1 MAELSETFNFEL
13 LKQFLKHGTDAGS
26 PMIFGMRTLSCLPL
40 DFPKLLKLKLEVGDV
55 LRGSSYGKNYGAW
68 ISEFGQL
75 NRIWELWAYNSLAD
89 YEYFNSELLTN
100 KEWINE
106 YCNLATN
113 WLTDQNI
120 RLMKSQLDFK
130 TPITKGNIFEYR
142 YYSLENGMRKKW
154 IDLLKDVL
162 PVRETY
168 SELVGLW
175 STITPQPNE
184 VSHLWR
190 YTDLNSRQKIRAELA
205 SDENWVNFQRKG
217 RPLLRELNSVILRPT
232 SL

>member
-1 MAELSETFNFEL
+1 MFFE
-13 LKQFLKHGTDAGS
+13 
-26 PMIFGMRTLSCLPL
+26 MRTFSCLPL
-40 DFPKLLKLKLEVGDV
+40 DFTKLLKLKLEVGDV

-68 ISEFGQL
+68 ISEFGRL
-75 NRIWELWAYNSLAD
+75 NQIWELWAYNSLAD
-89 YEYFNSELLTN
+89 YEYFNSKLLIN

-106 YCNLATN
+106 YCNLAKN
-113 WLTDQNI
+113 LITDQNI
-120 RLMKSQLDFK
+120 RLMKSQLDFT

-142 YYSLENGMRKKW
+142 YYSLRIGMKKKW

-162 PVRETY
+162 PVRTTY

-205 SDENWVNFQRKG
+205 FDENWVNFQRKG

>member
-1 MAELSETFNFEL
+1 MFFE
-13 LKQFLKHGTDAGS
+13 
-26 PMIFGMRTLSCLPL
+26 MRTFSCLPL

-68 ISEFGQL
+68 ISKFGRL
-75 NRIWELWAYNSLAD
+75 NQIWELWAYDNLAD
-89 YEYFNSELLTN
+89 YEYFNSKLLIN

-113 WLTDQNI
+113 LITDQNI
-120 RLMKSQLDFK
+120 RLMKSQLDFT

-142 YYSLENGMRKKW
+142 YYSLRNGMKKKW

-162 PVRETY
+162 PVRKTY

-205 SDENWVNFQRKG
+205 CDESWLNFQRKG
-217 RPLLRELNSVILRPT
+217 RPLLRELNSVILRPA

>member
-1 MAELSETFNFEL
+1 MFFE
-13 LKQFLKHGTDAGS
+13 
-26 PMIFGMRTLSCLPL
+26 MRTFSCLPL
-40 DFPKLLKLKLEVGDV
+40 DFTKLLKLKLEVGDV

-68 ISEFGQL
+68 ISEFGRL
-75 NRIWELWAYNSLAD
+75 NQIWELWAYDSLAD
-89 YEYFNSELLTN
+89 YEYFNSKLLIN

-106 YCNLATN
+106 YCNLAKN
-113 WLTDQNI
+113 LITDQNI
-120 RLMKSQLDFK
+120 RLMKSQLDFT
-130 TPITKGNIFEYR
+130 TPITTGNIFEYR
-142 YYSLENGMRKKW
+142 YYSLRNGMRKKW

-162 PVRETY
+162 PVRKTY

-190 YTDLNSRQKIRAELA
+190 YTDLNSRQTIRAELA
-205 SDENWVNFQRKG
+205 FDENWVNFQRKG

>member
-1 MAELSETFNFEL
+1 MFFE
-13 LKQFLKHGTDAGS
+13 
-26 PMIFGMRTLSCLPL
+26 MRTFSCLPL
-40 DFPKLLKLKLEVGDV
+40 DFTKLLKLKLEVGDV

-68 ISEFGQL
+68 ISEFGRL
-75 NRIWELWAYNSLAD
+75 NQIWELWAYNSLAD
-89 YEYFNSELLTN
+89 YEYFNSKLLIN

-106 YCNLATN
+106 YCNLAKN
-113 WLTDQNI
+113 LITDQNI
-120 RLMKSQLDFK
+120 RLMKSQLDFT

-142 YYSLENGMRKKW
+142 YYSLRIGMKKKW

-162 PVRETY
+162 PVRTTY

-184 VSHLWR
+184 VSHLWQ

-205 SDENWVNFQRKG
+205 FDENWVNFQRKG

-232 SL
+232 GL

>member
-1 MAELSETFNFEL
+1 VAELSETFNFEL
-13 LKQFLKHGTDAGS
+13 LKQFLKHGTDADS
-26 PMIFGMRTLSCLPL
+26 PMIFEMRTLSCLPL

-75 NRIWELWAYNSLAD
+75 NQIWELWAYDSLAD
-89 YEYFNSELLTN
+89 YGYFNSELLTN

-113 WLTDQNI
+113 WSTDQNI

-142 YYSLENGMRKKW
+142 YYSLKNGMKKKW

-205 SDENWVNFQRKG
+205 CDENWVNFQRKG

>member
-1 MAELSETFNFEL
+1 M
-13 LKQFLKHGTDAGS
+13 
-26 PMIFGMRTLSCLPL
+26 
-40 DFPKLLKLKLEVGDV
+40 
-55 LRGSSYGKNYGAW
+55 
-68 ISEFGQL
+68 
-75 NRIWELWAYNSLAD
+75 
-89 YEYFNSELLTN
+89 
-100 KEWINE
+100 
-106 YCNLATN
+106 NLI
-113 WLTDQNI
+113 TDQNI
-120 RLMKSQLDFK
+120 RLMKSQIDFK

-142 YYSLENGMRKKW
+142 YYSLRNGMRKKW

-162 PVRETY
+162 PVRKTY

-205 SDENWVNFQRKG
+205 FDENWVNFQRKG

-232 SL
+232 GL